1 MLIHPRD
8 ESSRNSEHLFYRHYL
23 IGRQVMFYCCGY
35 QKYDMRGK
43 KNDMRGKKKEKK
55 TLKNMYSLYI
65 KVSS

>member
-55 TLKNMYSLYI
+55 KH
-65 KVSS
+65 

>member
-1 MLIHPRD
+1 
-8 ESSRNSEHLFYRHYL
+8 
-23 IGRQVMFYCCGY
+23 MFYCCGY